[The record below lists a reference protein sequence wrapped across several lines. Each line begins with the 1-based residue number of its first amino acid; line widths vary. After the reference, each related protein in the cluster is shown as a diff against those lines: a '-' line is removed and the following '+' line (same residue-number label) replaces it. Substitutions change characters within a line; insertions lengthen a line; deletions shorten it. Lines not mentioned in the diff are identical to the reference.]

1 MDAISV
7 SVFSFAML
15 AILCAV
21 VGCVSVILCTFYPW
35 SDLESFTITVWSA
48 IIIINVIL
56 MFLIMLSG
64 QCSIY
69 FAIVIA
75 YFIVMTILN
84 IAMRC
89 MRPRVICTQ
98 SCDRC
103 RQSHKIPTVAV
114 IVNVIAMLLFIG
126 VIHTHF
132 EDKAIFNLHEDN
144 VKQIEIKVT
153 MR

>member
-7 SVFSFAML
+7 FGFAML

-35 SDLESFTITVWSA
+35 SGMESFTITVWTS

-56 MFLIMLSG
+56 MSLIILGG

-69 FAIVIA
+69 FAIVMV
-75 YFIVMTILN
+75 YFIVMAILN
-84 IAMRC
+84 VAMRH
-89 MRPRVICTQ
+89 MW
-98 SCDRC
+98 
-103 RQSHKIPTVAV
+103 SHNRFIVA
-114 IVNVIAMLLFIG
+114 IVVNLIATLLFIG

-132 EDKAIFNLHEDN
+132 EDKANINLHEDN
-144 VKQIEIKVT
+144 VKQIEIKIT
-153 MR
+153 TR